1 MKEPNV
7 RFGLYK
13 PTKIFADD
21 YILDATW
28 CSDKE
33 GNKPITEA
41 KIGDYVFLHIRTT
54 NIPNG
59 ESVIIKIFD
68 DDKVLGFN
76 LFKQDD
82 YLEIIQRGVNHERIE
97 VHENRAI
104 QHFRLGDGAKSFVKE
119 EYDLSIE
126 LYAKV
131 TYKTDIE
138 VDVPRSKKKYLIVGP
153 EDTNGKIIFQ
163 SASSI
168 HTLPMIFDAKSGDPY
183 YIDAGKKIYDGTKYY
198 FKLKK
203 LLTPPIIDKQTLK
216 AYEFALRRIK
226 AGGLVFNDGTVGKAY
241 KFYEK
246 TLSNIDETF
255 HKKVIMGMN
264 CGNFKPGVTSKG
276 INQLEAFS
284 NRGLAGARKFVGL
297 MMPLLSAAIDLAN
310 MARSA
315 AKGEISP
322 PSFLPPFV
330 TWEVERIMQEREA
343 IISEVAR
350 KKFFEGLNAVLN
362 GSEDFTQNENR
373 GVMDYGTT
381 MFDNEKNSFSVVYSI
396 KEFLADWKTN
406 RDKRYHFDWN
416 LIDMNITTMEKLL
429 KGEILSVKIVDHL
442 GYEGGRNEAKDC
454 SVLFFT
460 NEEKDDYGRDIHAHY
475 IYALFLPETLIP

>member
-1 MKEPNV
+1 MKEPNI
-7 RFGLYK
+7 RFGPYK
-13 PTKIFADD
+13 PTKLFADD
-21 YILDATW
+21 YIIDARW

-41 KIGDYVFLHIRTT
+41 KIGDYVFLHIRTI

-59 ESVIIKIFD
+59 ESIVIKIFD
-68 DDKVLGFN
+68 DDKVFGFN

-82 YLEIIQRGVNHERIE
+82 YLEILQRGVNSERIE

-104 QHFRLGDGAKSFVKE
+104 QHFRLGEGAKSFVKE

-138 VDVPRSKKKYLIVGP
+138 VAVPRSKKKYLIVGP
-153 EDTNGKIIFQ
+153 EDTDGKIIFQ

-168 HTLPMIFDAKSGDPY
+168 HTLPMIFDSKSGDPY
-183 YIDAGKKIYDGTKYY
+183 YMEAKSKIVTGTKYY
-198 FKLKK
+198 NKLKG
-203 LLTPPIIDKQTLK
+203 LLMPPEVNTLAKK
-216 AYEFALRRIK
+216 AYEFAIRRIQ

-255 HKKVIMGMN
+255 HQKVVMGMN
-264 CGNFKPGVTSKG
+264 RGNFKQGVTSTG
-276 INQLEAFS
+276 VNQLEAFS
-284 NRGLAGARKFVGL
+284 NRGIAGALKFVGY
-297 MMPLLSAAIDLAN
+297 MMPLISAAMDLAN
-310 MARSA
+310 MARSSA
-315 AKGEISP
+315 VGEIAL

-330 TWEVERIMQEREA
+330 TWEVERIMQGWEELL
-343 IISEVAR
+343 SEVAH
-350 KKFFEGLNAVLN
+350 KDFFENLNAALN
-362 GSEDFTQNENR
+362 GSIDFIQDR
-373 GVMDYGTT
+373 QQAGVNISSMINKDH
-381 MFDNEKNSFSVVYSI
+381 NSFSIVNNVKGFLSI
-396 KEFLADWKTN
+396 WKN
-406 RDKRYHFDWN
+406 NIDSRYHFDWN
-416 LIDMNITTMEKLL
+416 LIDMNNATMEKIL

-442 GYEGGRNEAKDC
+442 GYEGGQNQSKDC

-460 NEEKDDYGRDIHAHY
+460 NEEKDEYGRGIHAHY
-475 IYALFLPETLIP
+475 IYALFLSETLIP

>member
-1 MKEPNV
+1 MKEPNI
-7 RFGLYK
+7 RFGPYK
-13 PTKIFADD
+13 PTKLFADD
-21 YILDATW
+21 YIIDARW

-41 KIGDYVFLHIRTT
+41 KIGDYVFLHIRTI

-59 ESVIIKIFD
+59 ESIVIKIFD
-68 DDKVLGFN
+68 DDKVFGFN

-82 YLEIIQRGVNHERIE
+82 YLEILQRGVNSERIE

-104 QHFRLGDGAKSFVKE
+104 QHFRLGEGAKSFVKE

-138 VDVPRSKKKYLIVGP
+138 VAVPRSKKKYLIVGP
-153 EDTNGKIIFQ
+153 EDRDGRIVFQ

-168 HTLPMIFDAKSGDPY
+168 HTLPMIFDSKSGDPY
-183 YIDAGKKIYDGTKYY
+183 YIDAGKKIYAGTNYY
-198 FKLKK
+198 FKFKK
-203 LLTPPIIDKQTLK
+203 LLMPPVIDKQIMK
-216 AYEFALRRIK
+216 AYEFAIRRIQ

-246 TLSNIDETF
+246 TLHNIDETF
-255 HKKVIMGMN
+255 HQKVVMGMN
-264 CGNFKPGVTSKG
+264 RGNFKPGVTSAG

-284 NRGLAGARKFVGL
+284 NRGIAGARKFVGY
-297 MMPLLSAAIDLAN
+297 MMPLFSAAMDLAN

-315 AKGEISP
+315 AKGEIAP

-330 TWEVERIMQEREA
+330 TWEVERIMQEREQLL
-343 IISEVAR
+343 SEIAHE
-350 KKFFEGLNAVLN
+350 KFFENLNAALN
-362 GSEDFTQNENR
+362 GTIDFTKGRRQGILEMGDFSHNHSGFSIVNNIKKFLSIWKK
-373 GVMDYGTT
+373 GVD
-381 MFDNEKNSFSVVYSI
+381 S
-396 KEFLADWKTN
+396 
-406 RDKRYHFDWN
+406 RYHFDWH
-416 LIDMNITTMEKLL
+416 LIDMNNTTLEKLL

-460 NEEKDDYGRDIHAHY
+460 NEEKDEHGRDIHRHY
-475 IYALFLPETLIP
+475 IYALFLPETLMP